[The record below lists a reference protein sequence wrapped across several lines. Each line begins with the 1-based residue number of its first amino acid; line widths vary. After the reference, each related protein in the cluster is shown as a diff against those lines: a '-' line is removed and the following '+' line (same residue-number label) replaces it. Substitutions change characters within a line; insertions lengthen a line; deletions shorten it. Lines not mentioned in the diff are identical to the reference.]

1 MRITLTLPWKLDQLF
16 HLPQLKIGYS
26 CQHEI
31 NFFSVLY
38 NLNFFLILLYSP
50 KEFFF
55 EKLSLTVLQI
65 FFFFFFYVTGKGNI
79 QGAVIRA
86 VNRAFPLFFVFKYV
100 FIVALSFNRLFL
112 NSVLYVTAFYM
123 FLNIFLYERGLITSD
138 IFSLQTCQFM
148 YYAGEHV

>member
-1 MRITLTLPWKLDQLF
+1 M
-16 HLPQLKIGYS
+16 
-26 CQHEI
+26 
-31 NFFSVLY
+31 
-38 NLNFFLILLYSP
+38 ILLYSP
-50 KEFFF
+50 KEFFL

-123 FLNIFLYERGLITSD
+123 FLNILIWKGTDYLWHIFTSNVPIHVLCRRACID
-138 IFSLQTCQFM
+138 VLCRRILLNSLKVAFQVRLSC
-148 YYAGEHV
+148 